1 MLFGF
6 GRGVAAG
13 GIMSRQINLIN
24 PALIEK
30 KKLFSSTHLQWTLG
44 MVLAALLVFY
54 ATSEYRVRVLARQA
68 REAAALEAKR
78 EAQLASLSEGFK
90 PRQKSEALAG
100 EIAKLEAQIRDRNA
114 AMAILQGGG
123 LDNSQSFSGYM
134 TAFARQIVS
143 GLWLTGFSISG
154 DGKDMVVEGKTLR
167 PDLVPL
173 YISHLNNETV
183 MHGVTF
189 ASLEMQVPRN
199 VRAANYLEFTLRS
212 SEAAK

>member
-1 MLFGF
+1 
-6 GRGVAAG
+6 
-13 GIMSRQINLIN
+13 MSRQINLIN

-30 KKLFSSTHLQWTLG
+30 KTGLSSANLLAGLG
-44 MVLAALLVFY
+44 AILSCLLIFY
-54 ATSEYRVRVLARQA
+54 AVSQYRVSVLARQA

-100 EIAKLEAQIRDRNA
+100 EIAKLEAQLRDRNA

-123 LDNSQSFSGYM
+123 FDNSQGFSGYM

-173 YISHLNNETV
+173 YISRLNNETV

-189 ASLEMQVPRN
+189 ASLEMQMPRN
-199 VRAANYLEFTLRS
+199 VRAANYLEFTLRT